1 MQSPADVTVAGLYSY
16 PVKALAA
23 CAHECADVHSTGL
36 AHDREWMVVDARRD
50 PAVFVTQRE
59 WPELATFGAE
69 ASDDGLRL
77 TTPTGASLVIA
88 GTPARG
94 THRRIRVRVWR
105 DELEAVDVGDEA
117 SYWLATHLPDWATG
131 RAAGLR
137 LVRFAPDVTRWCKPQ
152 WVAPQ
157 SHATRFA
164 DGYPVLVTNAA
175 SLDALNAA
183 LYGGRGG
190 ALPMDRF
197 RPNLVLSGLPAWE
210 EDHVAHLTIGE
221 VRLRLV
227 KPCVRCE
234 VTTTNQA
241 TGRRLGEEPLVTL
254 ARLRSNPDLGGVT
267 FGWNA
272 VVERPG
278 HLELGQPVGVNYRF

>member
-1 MQSPADVTVAGLYSY
+1 MASPADVTVAGLFSY

-23 CAHECADVHSTGL
+23 CAHECAELRPTGL
-36 AHDREWMVVDARRD
+36 AHDREWMLVDARRD
-50 PAVFVTQRE
+50 PALFVTQRE
-59 WPELATFGAE
+59 WPELATFAAE

-77 TTPTGASLVIA
+77 TAPTGASLVIP

-117 SYWLATHLPDWATG
+117 ANWLAIHLQNRTP
-131 RAAGLR
+131 GLR
-137 LVRFAPDVTRWCKPQ
+137 LVRFAPDVVRRCNPQ

-157 SHATRFA
+157 SHATHFA
-164 DGYPVLVTNAA
+164 DGYPVLVTNVA

-190 ALPMDRF
+190 VLPMDRF
-197 RPNLVLSGLPAWE
+197 RPNLALSGLPAWD
-210 EDHVAHLTIGE
+210 EDHIERLTIGE

-234 VTTTNQA
+234 VTTTNEA

-278 HLELGQPVGVNYRF
+278 HLALGQPVAVDYRF

>member
-1 MQSPADVTVAGLYSY
+1 MGSPADVTVAGLFSY

-23 CAHECADVHSTGL
+23 CAHERVEVRPTGL

-50 PAVFVTQRE
+50 PAAFVSQRE
-59 WPELATFGAE
+59 RPELATLRAE
-69 ASDDGLRL
+69 VTAEGGLRL
-77 TTPTGASLVIA
+77 ATSTGASLAVA
-88 GTPARG
+88 AHVPGR
-94 THRRIRVRVWR
+94 HRRIRVRVWR
-105 DELEAVDVGDEA
+105 DELEAVDEGDDPA
-117 SYWLATHLPDWATG
+117 AWLAANVPGEKD
-131 RAAGLR
+131 GLR
-137 LVRFAPDVTRWCKPQ
+137 LVRFAPDAARWCNPQ

-157 SHATRFA
+157 AHATHFA
-164 DGYPVLVTNAA
+164 DGYPVLVTNVA
-175 SLDALNAA
+175 SLAALNAA

-197 RPNLVLSGLPAWE
+197 RPNLVLDGLPAWD
-210 EDHVAHLTIGE
+210 EDHIERLAIGE
-221 VRLRLV
+221 VVLRLV

-254 ARLRSNPDLGGVT
+254 SRLRNDPDLGGVT

-272 VVERPG
+272 VVERSG
-278 HLELGQPVGVNYRF
+278 RLALGQPVGVDYRF